1 MASESIRE
9 KQIRTSF
16 NEQKK
21 SIVLWH
27 NEDKNTV
34 HDLFINTTSDS
45 NHIARSTSFAAYGLS
60 HKVQTIR
67 ITTGRIVD
75 MHSPPSNVDKNV
87 VASTLSKIEPNQ
99 GNWRSQENTGNTNTS
114 SAKTK

>member
-34 HDLFINTTSDS
+34 HDLFINTTSVS

-60 HKVQTIR
+60 HKVQTIG

-75 MHSPPSNVDKNV
+75 MHSPPSEVDKNDV
-87 VASTLSKIEPNQ
+87 LSTLSMIKPDQ
-99 GNWRSQENTGNTNTS
+99 GHWRAPENSGTTNTN
-114 SAKTK
+114 AKTK